1 MANDLLEYFR
11 RVEAWSKLQ
20 HTVTLDPREW
30 RYDAHGRL
38 ICFSDYGRR
47 DSEYGWELDHYPT
60 PKALGGSDDMSNI
73 RALHW
78 RGNAAHGGLLG
89 LGLAALSR
97 DDKPHGLGGLF
108 GLYPKS

>member
-1 MANDLLEYFR
+1 MANMLLDYSR

-20 HTVTLDPREW
+20 HTFALDHKEW

-38 ICFSDYGRR
+38 IRFSDYGRR
-47 DSEYGWELDHYPT
+47 DSEFGWELDHYPI
-60 PKALGGSDDMSNI
+60 PKSLGGTDDMSNI

-78 RGNAAHGGLLG
+78 RGNATHGGLLG
-89 LGLAALSR
+89 LGLASLS
-97 DDKPHGLGGLF
+97 KQEKQPGLGGLF